1 MKKWKSLLAVA
12 AIATMVFAMAA
23 CGDKDTAADP
33 TEAPNPTEA
42 PADPT
47 EAPADPTEA
56 PADPTEAPAPTEE
69 VVEPTEEPAP
79 TEEPVVDTPTEEP
92 TPTEEV
98 AEPTEEPAPT
108 EEPVVEPTVAPTE
121 APVATEAPEATA
133 TPAPTATPEP
143 TEAPAP
149 TEAPEPTPEP
159 TPAPTATPEP
169 TQAPVSD
176 DLTINFADLTDGGY
190 GYEITNKTAA
200 SVDVSIATTYQEIQY
215 ILPEVVDLAKYS
227 TLIVDVVSTGTL
239 DIKLVNP
246 EAAVNEWGQLAPFAD
261 NYTAEVVSDPVYIDL
276 TGYASYDLS
285 QINFMTCADNITF
298 TIKSMTFVK

>member
-1 MKKWKSLLAVA
+1 MKKWKSLFAVA

-56 PADPTEAPAPTEE
+56 PADPTEAPADPTEAPADPTE
-69 VVEPTEEPAP
+69 APADPTEEPAP
-79 TEEPVVDTPTEEP
+79 TEEPVV
-92 TPTEEV
+92 
-98 AEPTEEPAPT
+98 EPTEEPAPT

-133 TPAPTATPEP
+133 TPAPTATPVP

-169 TQAPVSD
+169 TKAPVSD
-176 DLTINFADLTDGGY
+176 DLTINFADLTAGGY
-190 GYEITNKTAA
+190 GYEGGVQDGALVVTY
-200 SVDVSIATTYQEIQY
+200 SATDNYQEVQY
-215 ILPEVVDLAKYS
+215 ILPEVIDLAKYS
-227 TLIVDVVSTGTL
+227 TLIVDVVSSGTL

-246 EAAVNEWGQLAPFAD
+246 EAATNEWGQLAPFAD
-261 NYTAEVVSDPVYIDL
+261 NYTADGVTEPVYIDL
-276 TGYASYDLS
+276 AGYASYDLS
-285 QINFMTCADNITF
+285 QINFMACATSIEA

>member
-1 MKKWKSLLAVA
+1 MKKWKSLFAVA

-56 PADPTEAPAPTEE
+56 PADPTEAPADPTEAPVADPTE
-69 VVEPTEEPAP
+69 APADPTEEPAP
-79 TEEPVVDTPTEEP
+79 TEEPVV
-92 TPTEEV
+92 
-98 AEPTEEPAPT
+98 EPTEEPAPT

-133 TPAPTATPEP
+133 TPAPTATPVP

-169 TQAPVSD
+169 TKAPVSD
-176 DLTINFADLTDGGY
+176 DLVVNFADLTAGGY
-190 GYEITNKTAA
+190 GYVA
-200 SVDVSIATTYQEIQY
+200 DVAGGVVNVTIDSQYQELQY
-215 ILPEVVDLAKYS
+215 VLPEAIDLAKYS
-227 TLIVDVVSTGTL
+227 TLIVDVTSNNQL

-246 EAAVNEWGQLAPFAD
+246 EAAVNEYGQLAPFKD
-261 NYTAEVVSDPVYIDL
+261 NYTAEGTAITEPVYIDL
-276 TGYASYDLS
+276 AEFASYDLS
-285 QINFMTCADNITF
+285 QINFMAMVNGTQF
-298 TIKSMTFVK
+298 TINKMTFVK